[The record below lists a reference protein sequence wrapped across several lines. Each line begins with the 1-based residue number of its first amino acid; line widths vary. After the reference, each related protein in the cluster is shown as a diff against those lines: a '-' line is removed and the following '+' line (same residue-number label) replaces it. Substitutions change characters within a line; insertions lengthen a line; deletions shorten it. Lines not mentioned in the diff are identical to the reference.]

1 MPVTEVVRFLISLK
15 VHRLLLSSAMGRLT
29 YIFFCFMLLNVGR
42 VSGQPQ
48 SFVHEGEIGIT
59 FGAAHYFGDL
69 NSRAALNRPKP
80 SVGFFMRKQLG
91 NYVAVRL
98 AANYAQ
104 LGYSDRYSNI
114 EFNRR
119 RNLSFNT
126 QLFEIGLQ
134 GDFNFFRFEPWS
146 DEFFFTP
153 YVTLGAGIFNFNPY
167 AYLDG
172 TKYYLRPLGTEGQGS
187 SLYPNRKFYKNMAF
201 SFPIG
206 MGVKYNLT
214 RNINLMLEATHRF
227 TTTDY
232 LDDVSTTF
240 AGPGLFPP
248 QADGSPSVAYLL
260 QDRSGDTGASIGF
273 AGRQRGF
280 SAQRDQYIFVQAGV
294 SFSLSSYRCPE

>member
-1 MPVTEVVRFLISLK
+1 MGKFHTIICCLFILTTVTCL
-15 VHRLLLSSAMGRLT
+15 
-29 YIFFCFMLLNVGR
+29 
-42 VSGQPQ
+42 GQPQ

-59 FGAAHYFGDL
+59 LGAAHYFGDL
-69 NSRAALNRPKP
+69 NNRASVNRPKP
-80 SVGFFMRKQLG
+80 SVGFFMRKQIG

-104 LGYSDRYSNI
+104 LGYSDRYSDV

-126 QLFEIGLQ
+126 HLFEVGLQ

-146 DEFFFTP
+146 DEYFFTP
-153 YVTLGAGIFNFNPY
+153 YVTLGAGVFNYNPY

-172 TKYYLRPLGTEGQGS
+172 EKHFLRPLGTEGQGS
-187 SLYPNRKFYKNMAF
+187 VQYPDRTFYKNTGF

-214 RNINLMLEATHRF
+214 KNINLILEVAHRF

-232 LDDVSTTF
+232 LDDVSTTY
-240 AGPGLFPP
+240 AGAGAFPVRP
-248 QADGSPSVAYLL
+248 DGTPSVAYLL
-260 QDRSGDTGASIGF
+260 QDRSGDTGSPIGF
-273 AGRQRGF
+273 GGRQRGF
-280 SAQRDQYIFVQAGV
+280 SAQRDQYIFVQAGI
-294 SFSLSSYRCPE
+294 SLSLSSYRCPE

>member
-1 MPVTEVVRFLISLK
+1 
-15 VHRLLLSSAMGRLT
+15 MGRITFIVCCVIL
-29 YIFFCFMLLNVGR
+29 MHAG
-42 VSGQPQ
+42 SAWGQPQ
-48 SFVHEGEIGIT
+48 SFVHEGEIGLT
-59 FGAAHYFGDL
+59 FGGAHYFGDL

-80 SVGFFMRKQLG
+80 SIGFFMRKQIS

-104 LGYSDRYSNI
+104 LGYSDRYSNN

-126 QLFEIGLQ
+126 RLFEVGLQ

-153 YVTLGAGIFNFNPY
+153 YVTLGAGLFNFNPY

-172 TKYYLRPLGTEGQGS
+172 DKYYLRPLGTEGQGS
-187 SLYPNRKFYKNMAF
+187 SLYPERKFYKNMAF
-201 SFPIG
+201 CFPIG
-206 MGVKYNLT
+206 MGVKYNLA
-214 RNINLMLEATHRF
+214 RNINLMLEVTHRF

-232 LDDVSTTF
+232 LDDVSMTY
-240 AGPGLFPP
+240 AGSGVLPP
-248 QADGSPSVAYLL
+248 QASGAPSVAFLV
-260 QDRSGDTGASIGF
+260 QDRSGETGPSIGY
-273 AGRQRGF
+273 AWRQRGF
-280 SAQRDQYIFVQAGV
+280 SAQRDQYIFVQAGL

>member
-1 MPVTEVVRFLISLK
+1 
-15 VHRLLLSSAMGRLT
+15 MGRMHFILCCLMTLT
-29 YIFFCFMLLNVGR
+29 TVTCLA
-42 VSGQPQ
+42 QPQ

-69 NSRAALNRPKP
+69 NNRAAVNRPKP
-80 SVGFFMRKQLG
+80 SVGFFMRKQIG

-98 AANYAQ
+98 AANYAE
-104 LGYSDRYSNI
+104 LGYSDRYSDV

-119 RNLSFNT
+119 RNLSFNSH
-126 QLFEIGLQ
+126 LFEVGLQ

-153 YVTLGAGIFNFNPY
+153 YVTLGAAIFNYNPY

-172 TKYYLRPLGTEGQGS
+172 EKHFLRPLGTEGQGS
-187 SLYPNRKFYKNMAF
+187 VQYPERTFYKNMAF

-214 RNINLMLEATHRF
+214 KNINLILEVAHRF

-240 AGPGLFPP
+240 AGAGAFPARP
-248 QADGSPSVAYLL
+248 DGTPSVAFLL
-260 QDRSGDTGASIGF
+260 QDRSGDTGSPIGF
-273 AGRQRGF
+273 GGRQRGF
-280 SAQRDQYIFVQAGV
+280 SAQRDQYIFVQAGI
-294 SFSLSSYRCPE
+294 SLSLSSYRCPE

>member
-1 MPVTEVVRFLISLK
+1 MHVTEGIRFLISLK
-15 VHRLLLSSAMGRLT
+15 VHRLFLPTAMVRIL
-29 YIFFCFMLLNVGR
+29 YIFLCLFLLNV
-42 VSGQPQ
+42 VDVCAQPQ

-59 FGAAHYFGDL
+59 FGGAHYFGDL
-69 NSRAALNRPKP
+69 NSRTALNRPKP
-80 SVGFFMRKQLG
+80 SVGFFMRKQIG

-104 LGYSDRYSNI
+104 LGYSDQYSNI
-114 EFNRR
+114 QFNRR

-167 AYLDG
+167 AYLNG
-172 TKYYLRPLGTEGQGS
+172 EKHYLRPLGTEGQGS
-187 SLYPNRKFYKNMAF
+187 TLYPGRKFYKNMAF

-232 LDDVSTTF
+232 LDDVSMTY
-240 AGPGLFPP
+240 AGQGVFPP
-248 QADGSPSVAYLL
+248 QPNGTPSVAFQL
-260 QDRSGDTGASIGF
+260 QDRSGQTGVPIGF

-280 SAQRDQYIFVQAGV
+280 SAQRDQYIFIQAGF

>member
-1 MPVTEVVRFLISLK
+1 MTLTTVTCL
-15 VHRLLLSSAMGRLT
+15 A
-29 YIFFCFMLLNVGR
+29 
-42 VSGQPQ
+42 QPQ

-69 NSRAALNRPKP
+69 NNRAAVNRPKP
-80 SVGFFMRKQLG
+80 SVGFFMRKQIG

-98 AANYAQ
+98 AANYAE
-104 LGYSDRYSNI
+104 LGYSDRYSDV

-119 RNLSFNT
+119 RNLSFNSH
-126 QLFEIGLQ
+126 LFEVGLQ

-153 YVTLGAGIFNFNPY
+153 YVTLGAAIFNYNPY

-172 TKYYLRPLGTEGQGS
+172 EKHFLRPLGTEGQGS
-187 SLYPNRKFYKNMAF
+187 VQYPERTFYKNMAF

-214 RNINLMLEATHRF
+214 KSINLILEVAHRF

-240 AGPGLFPP
+240 AGAGAFPARP
-248 QADGSPSVAYLL
+248 DGTPSVAFLL
-260 QDRSGDTGASIGF
+260 QDRSGDTGSPIGF
-273 AGRQRGF
+273 GGRQRGF
-280 SAQRDQYIFVQAGV
+280 SAQRDQYIFVQAGI
-294 SFSLSSYRCPE
+294 SLSLSSYRCPE

>member
-1 MPVTEVVRFLISLK
+1 
-15 VHRLLLSSAMGRLT
+15 MGRLSI
-29 YIFFCFMLLNVGR
+29 IFLGFILLNGGR
-42 VSGQPQ
+42 ASAQPQ

-69 NSRAALNRPKP
+69 NSRGALNRPKP
-80 SVGFFMRKQLG
+80 SVGFFMRKQIG

-104 LGYSDRYSNI
+104 LGYADQYSKI
-114 EFNRR
+114 QFNRR

-146 DEFFFTP
+146 DDYFFTP
-153 YVTLGAGIFNFNPY
+153 YVTIGAGIFNFNPY
-167 AYLDG
+167 AYLNGD
-172 TKYYLRPLGTEGQGS
+172 KHYLRPLGTEGQGS
-187 SLYPNRKFYKNMAF
+187 TLYPNRKFYKNMAF
-201 SFPIG
+201 CFPIG

-214 RNINLMLEATHRF
+214 RNINLMLEVTHRF

-232 LDDVSTTF
+232 LDDVSTTY
-240 AGPGLFPP
+240 AGPAIFPA
-248 QADGSPSVAYLL
+248 QANGSPSIAYQL
-260 QDRSGDTGASIGF
+260 QDRSDATGARIGF
-273 AGRQRGF
+273 AGIQRGF
-280 SAQRDQYIFVQAGV
+280 SAQRDQYIFVQAGF

>member
-1 MPVTEVVRFLISLK
+1 
-15 VHRLLLSSAMGRLT
+15 MGRISFIVCCL
-29 YIFFCFMLLNVGR
+29 ILMHAGSA
-42 VSGQPQ
+42 SGQPQ
-48 SFVHEGEIGIT
+48 AFVHEGEIGIT
-59 FGAAHYFGDL
+59 FGGAHYFGDL

-104 LGYSDRYSNI
+104 LGYSDRYSDI

-126 QLFEIGLQ
+126 RLFEIGLQ

-146 DEFFFTP
+146 DDYFFTP

-167 AYLDG
+167 AYLNG
-172 TKYYLRPLGTEGQGS
+172 AKHYLRPLGTEGQGS
-187 SLYPNRKFYKNMAF
+187 TLYPGRKFYRNMAF

-232 LDDVSTTF
+232 LDDVSMTY
-240 AGPGLFPP
+240 AGPGVFPP
-248 QADGSPSVAYLL
+248 QASGAPSVAFQL
-260 QDRSGDTGASIGF
+260 QDRSGETGVPIGY

-280 SAQRDQYIFVQAGV
+280 SAQRDQYIFVQAGI